1 VGHANKEGLPF
12 INPSEDACIPKKK
25 KKRSPEPASAFNAEA
40 ALESENS

>member
-1 VGHANKEGLPF
+1 MLIRRVCHLSTLQRMPAYQ
-12 INPSEDACIPKKK
+12 KKK